1 MSILNSYKGGIFAGV
16 LRDLSTPLKWD
27 EIKPALDADE
37 LITKY
42 KKSNLGPNRFLEKY
56 PVPIKIASV
65 ASIFAGRANGTAH
78 AGGTAPHVRTA
89 HWARPSP
96 PATGVSPM
104 TKPPP
109 PANWARNWSS
119 GMGVT
124 DRRRYRPGDDPPVPW
139 RHRL

>member
-16 LRDLSTPLKWD
+16 LRDLSTPLKWN

-56 PVPIKIASV
+56 PVPIKIARV
-65 ASIFAGRANGTAH
+65 ASIFAGRASGTAH

-89 HWARPSP
+89 HWGTAL
-96 PATGVSPM
+96 
-104 TKPPP
+104 
-109 PANWARNWSS
+109 SS
-119 GMGVT
+119 GDWSLSHDETAPTGELGQKLVV
-124 DRRRYRPGDDPPVPW
+124 RNGRYLPSTIPAR
-139 RHRL
+139 